1 MFADHDD
8 YIAHRPQRRTKCRF
22 GVEVSSVKYS
32 VNGMHLDETCVF
44 RKHDSEVVGAY
55 ADHDDIV
62 ARYGAI

>member
-8 YIAHRPQRRTKCRF
+8 YVEHQPQRRTKCRF
-22 GVEVSSVKYS
+22 GVEVSSIRYS
-32 VNGMHLDETCVF
+32 VGGMYLDETCVF
-44 RKHDSEVVGAY
+44 RASDSEVVGLY